1 MTYQAM
7 PSRLGGRNAI
17 TQQALL
23 WVSWVVQSALTQRAR
38 TFQVCLFWAIDQKA
52 KPREAAVRKQA

>member
-17 TQQALL
+17 TQQAWP
-23 WVSWVVQSALTQRAR
+23 WVGWVALSALIQQAR
-38 TFQVCLFWAIDQKA
+38 TQQVLPFLAGWQ
-52 KPREAAVRKQA
+52 